1 VGIVGV
7 RADDLGTGGGRGGAR
22 RDVRLR
28 GCWQRRRWQR
38 FRRTRIHGA
47 RGGLVSHVGRLVGR
61 LQQQRKTD
69 RRRNDDS
76 YEDRPPRS
84 GQDDRP

>member
-7 RADDLGTGGGRGGAR
+7 RADDLGTCGCRGRAR
-22 RDVRLR
+22 RVVRPR
-28 GCWQRRRWQR
+28 GRWQRRRRQR
-38 FRRTRIHGA
+38 FRPTRIRRA
-47 RGGLVSHVGRLVGR
+47 RGGLVSHVGR

-69 RRRNDDS
+69 RRRDDDT

-84 GQDDRP
+84 GQDERP